1 MRTGQDVAVAEAR
14 LRQAEAEAAR
24 VAALYADRL
33 IAAREHERA
42 QADLAAA
49 RATMEAATG
58 TQRLVRGGSR
68 DAGGLTALRI
78 DAPDGGVM
86 RALHVGAGQSV
97 AAGAPLAE
105 ILRTDRMWV
114 RVPVYA
120 GEAAR
125 FARGEATVHG
135 LGGTSGG
142 ALGGPVLRAQRV
154 AAPPSADATAASV
167 DLFYEVRGGTASLRP
182 GERVGVT
189 IPLTGIGERRLVVP
203 LAAVV
208 RDLSGGSWVY
218 ERTDS
223 VTFVRRRVEVAQVVG
238 PNAVLAA
245 GPKPGTV
252 VVTAGA
258 AELFGTEFGVGK

>member
-1 MRTGQDVAVAEAR
+1 
-14 LRQAEAEAAR
+14 
-24 VAALYADRL
+24 
-33 IAAREHERA
+33 
-42 QADLAAA
+42 
-49 RATMEAATG
+49 
-58 TQRLVRGGSR
+58 
-68 DAGGLTALRI
+68 
-78 DAPDGGVM
+78 
-86 RALHVGAGQSV
+86 
-97 AAGAPLAE
+97 
-105 ILRTDRMWV
+105 
-114 RVPVYA
+114 VPVYA

-189 IPLTGIGERRLVVP
+189 IPLTGVGERRLVVP